1 MTDIMSVNCKTPE
14 ELSKAIKEKE
24 EFIVIEGDL
33 KNKVFRIKA
42 VGKAVWGVCAVALGV
57 AIAICIA
64 APAAIAGITAGATP
78 VGGAVTAVSSVA
90 ATATATTVAATTL
103 GSATATATA
112 ITIGVT
118 AGGIGVLNT
127 LRDRYKIVEKD
138 DEHIKLQR
146 K

>member
-1 MTDIMSVNCKTPE
+1 MSVTCKTPE

-24 EFIVIEGDL
+24 KFIVIEGDL

-42 VGKAVWGVCAVALGV
+42 VGKVVWGVCAVALGV
-57 AIAICIA
+57 
-64 APAAIAGITAGATP
+64 
-78 VGGAVTAVSSVA
+78 
-90 ATATATTVAATTL
+90 
-103 GSATATATA
+103 ATA

-127 LRDRYKIVEKD
+127 LRDRYKIIDKD

>member
-1 MTDIMSVNCKTPE
+1 M
-14 ELSKAIKEKE
+14 
-24 EFIVIEGDL
+24 
-33 KNKVFRIKA
+33 
-42 VGKAVWGVCAVALGV
+42 
-57 AIAICIA
+57 
-64 APAAIAGITAGATP
+64 
-78 VGGAVTAVSSVA
+78 GGAVTAVSSVA

-103 GSATATATA
+103 GSATATA

>member
-103 GSATATATA
+103 GSATATA